1 MDQKL
6 ISVLQD
12 EYNIKKHEI
21 DNIILF
27 KAKDIGELLEIDQIR
42 KTLYNI
48 DKKDKIILNSVT
60 NGSKRNQYFLTV
72 NGVLQVLAI
81 TRKFKSIE
89 IKEKIGLTNDA
100 YKPNIKESS
109 FVKMLLKAFDGE
121 NIMLQYKVDNYFID
135 AYFCEYNIAIEFDE
149 KYHNSFKENDEER
162 QEYIKDKLDCHFIRV
177 SENDDFISSI
187 NTIFKYIKSRLQIK
201 YETERLKLLNI

>member
-27 KAKDIGELLEIDQIR
+27 KAKDIGELLKIVKIR
-42 KTLYNI
+42 KTLENI
-48 DKKDKIILNSVT
+48 DEKDKLLLNSAT
-60 NGSKRNQYFLTV
+60 NGGKQNQYFLTV

-81 TRKFKSIE
+81 TRKVKSIE

-109 FVKMLLKAFDGE
+109 FIMLLLKTFDGE

>member
-27 KAKDIGELLEIDQIR
+27 KAKDIGSLLEIKKIT
-42 KTLYNI
+42 KTLENI
-48 DKKDKIILNSVT
+48 DEKDKILLNSVT

-81 TRKFKSIE
+81 TRKVKSIE

-100 YKPNIKESS
+100 YRPNIKESS
-109 FVKMLLKAFDGE
+109 FIKLLLKAFDGE

-135 AYFCEYNIAIEFDE
+135 AYFCEYNLAIEFDE
-149 KYHNSFKENDEER
+149 KYHNLYKQNDEKR